1 MRLQGEGEPDSIL
14 RVGINLCLEWGI
26 CTPPYLPPSEGRGSG
41 EEDLRP
47 GPLVLRMKVW
57 VWPLDSGERTI
68 FSMSMLQRPKRPPK
82 AKMPQRKPLQ
92 SRLLKSPPKVRC
104 PQGSASSP
112 APPPPRPS
120 PHCCRL
126 SLPLSYSCSHTGS
139 ERHSPSWLPDIPGWY
154 LTLSNVSSNS
164 CPVPK
169 GCAHIYMPFI
179 IPKSIQDHPDH
190 NLLVHRWGI

>member
-112 APPPPRPS
+112 APPPPALLHTAVDFPCLFPIAVPTQGQS
-120 PHCCRL
+120 ATV
-126 SLPLSYSCSHTGS
+126 LPGFPTSQAG
-139 ERHSPSWLPDIPGWY
+139 I
-154 LTLSNVSSNS
+154 
-164 CPVPK
+164 
-169 GCAHIYMPFI
+169 
-179 IPKSIQDHPDH
+179 
-190 NLLVHRWGI
+190 LL